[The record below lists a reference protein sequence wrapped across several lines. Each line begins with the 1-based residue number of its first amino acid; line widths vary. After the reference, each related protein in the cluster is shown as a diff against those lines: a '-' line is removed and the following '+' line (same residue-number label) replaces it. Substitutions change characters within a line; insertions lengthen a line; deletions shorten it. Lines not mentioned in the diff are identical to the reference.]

1 MVERVLEA
9 SLMGHQTGP
18 GPSGDEERY
27 SPVFNSWQQNRYHP
41 RARQQIKVDMPNRR
55 SLPIAKPKSPCR
67 WVMHILLVA
76 TAWGPAVLGA
86 EFTSEVIDPVYP
98 DQLFPQVKMVTS
110 EGEIVVELDRRR
122 APVTV
127 NNFLRYVESEA
138 WKNTVFHR
146 VIDGFVVD
154 CSEFVDTHPGGLRKL
169 LSADDPATGA
179 TGRPFGF
186 SFSRGRN
193 AHFPDTGKRFREGA
207 ERYLRGGGSSDTPF
221 LPPTDV
227 AFPPYG
233 KIVILGRLK
242 P

>member
-1 MVERVLEA
+1 MRV
-9 SLMGHQTGP
+9 
-18 GPSGDEERY
+18 PSNETPDEEPYEVVSCTGRQPMAVVSADHAQEHLCAENLTVKRASAGPRLI
-27 SPVFNSWQQNRYHP
+27 SP
-41 RARQQIKVDMPNRR
+41 
-55 SLPIAKPKSPCR
+55 
-67 WVMHILLVA
+67 
-76 TAWGPAVLGA
+76 
-86 EFTSEVIDPVYP
+86 EEVK
-98 DQLFPQVKMVTS
+98 QHSGK
-110 EGEIVVELDRRR
+110 GESFW
-122 APVTV
+122 A
-127 NNFLRYVESEA
+127 
-138 WKNTVFHR
+138 

-154 CSEFVDTHPGGLRKL
+154 CTEFVDTHPGGLRKL

-207 ERYLRGGGSSDTPF
+207 ERYLCGGGSSDTPF